1 MNMKLVISLVGGVCI
16 SSVVGII
23 VLALA
28 SVTIPD
34 TLTTLAIASLT
45 GLVGLLAKPDDQT
58 ERVRLPL
65 VPEKASVVKSSDPWE
80 R

>member
-45 GLVGLLAKPDDQT
+45 GLVGLLARPDDQSGK
-58 ERVRLPL
+58 VAAPHI
-65 VPEKASVVKSSDPWE
+65 PQSASAVKGSDPWE